1 MEKLLLRMMSPNAD
15 LRCTASGALNDAYWK
30 SKRDSQIHRMSNLCD
45 NVHVANIF
53 AGRSASYTSLAF
65 EKDLDKLLN
74 MTPPSK
80 AIENPVSPPG
90 LGHEL
95 SDASMRHSLVKS
107 RSQPKVN
114 TATATKRKFSKYPA
128 RICD

>member
-1 MEKLLLRMMSPNAD
+1 MMSPNAD

-30 SKRDSQIHRMSNLCD
+30 SKRDSQIHRTFLALCAG
-45 NVHVANIF
+45 VSVVANKVGCF

-114 TATATKRKFSKYPA
+114 TMTATKRRFSKHPVTVYH
-128 RICD
+128 